1 MVVKALG
8 RAGGTLPSPGL
19 CLGSHRGLCA
29 ESKHEN
35 ACGPQRGDVSSE
47 PLDFKSCRN
56 AVSSD
61 GCKPP
66 SVPPAGHAGVGDAG
80 PQHGGSGS
88 GGRVTDVGSCGGR
101 QGSEPHFHGSLLGLS
116 EPKGNG
122 HKGAEM
128 TATAVHGE
136 KLGLI

>member
-1 MVVKALG
+1 M
-8 RAGGTLPSPGL
+8 TLSAVTAAN
-19 CLGSHRGLCA
+19 HRPYL
-29 ESKHEN
+29 
-35 ACGPQRGDVSSE
+35 
-47 PLDFKSCRN
+47 
-56 AVSSD
+56 
-61 GCKPP
+61 PP
-66 SVPPAGHAGVGDAG
+66 GHAGVGDAG

-88 GGRVTDVGSCGGR
+88 GGRVTGVGSCGGR
-101 QGSEPHFHGSLLGLS
+101 QGSEPHFHCSLLGLS